1 MVAVTSRP
9 ITTSLLRRV
18 LIVDDNAD
26 PADNIAEILGIAG
39 HTTQVAT
46 SAEEGLSKAL
56 TQEPDV
62 VVTDYR
68 LPGVN
73 GAVFVKALLVTR
85 PHVRAMVMSAYTDD
99 TTIEEAM
106 AAGAA
111 FMGKPL
117 DYLRLSAWV
126 SDVLLPTVQR
136 AGGWGDS
143 GRKAKGRLA
152 EPHLPQG
159 P

>member
-1 MVAVTSRP
+1 MVAVSSGP
-9 ITTSLLRRV
+9 ITRSLRRRV

-26 PADNIAEILGIAG
+26 LADNIAEILRLAG
-39 HTTQVAT
+39 HTTQVAA

-56 TQEPDV
+56 TNEPDV
-62 VVTDYR
+62 VVTDFR

-85 PHVRAMVMSAYTDD
+85 RHVRAMVMSAYTDA

-126 SDVLLPTVQR
+126 G
-136 AGGWGDS
+136 A
-143 GRKAKGRLA
+143 AYA
-152 EPHLPQG
+152 
-159 P
+159 